1 MLDGEID
8 QINRRIKKAAGG
20 LAADN
25 SLTSEGKGDQ
35 GWGR

>member
-1 MLDGEID
+1 MLDGEIH

-20 LAADN
+20 LAADH